1 MSIFSR
7 VDLNCRFSDVADEF
21 LSQLKK
27 YQTNND
33 VVVKRYNIENP
44 KSIKRSKTL

>member
-1 MSIFSR
+1 MTIFSR
-7 VDLNCRFSDVADEF
+7 VDLNRRFSDVADKF
-21 LSQLKK
+21 LSQVKK

-33 VVVKRYNIENP
+33 VVVKRCNIENH